1 MIFHY
6 LCKTINLTFPYKMAK
21 KKKDLWWYIKKEYG
35 LSAMKRKFTK
45 ETGIP
50 TTQAGLERKIGK
62 TLLGWILGSGKKGKQ
77 EDDNE

>member
-1 MIFHY
+1 
-6 LCKTINLTFPYKMAK
+6 MAK

-62 TLLGWILGSGKKGKQ
+62 SILNWFFGSNKKSDN
-77 EDDNE
+77 DDE

>member
-1 MIFHY
+1 
-6 LCKTINLTFPYKMAK
+6 MAK

-62 TLLGWILGSGKKGKQ
+62 SILNWIFGSNKKS
-77 EDDNE
+77 DNYEE

>member
-1 MIFHY
+1 
-6 LCKTINLTFPYKMAK
+6 MAK

-50 TTQAGLERKIGK
+50 TTQAGVERTIGK
-62 TLLGWILGSGKKGKQ
+62 SILSWIFGSNKKS
-77 EDDNE
+77 DNDEE

>member
-1 MIFHY
+1 
-6 LCKTINLTFPYKMAK
+6 MAK

-62 TLLGWILGSGKKGKQ
+62 SILNWIFGSNKKS
-77 EDDNE
+77 DNDEE

>member
-1 MIFHY
+1 
-6 LCKTINLTFPYKMAK
+6 MAK

-50 TTQAGLERKIGK
+50 TTQAGLERTIGK
-62 TLLGWILGSGKKGKQ
+62 TLLAWIFGTDKKGKKD
-77 EDDNE
+77 EEEE

>member
-1 MIFHY
+1 
-6 LCKTINLTFPYKMAK
+6 MAK
-21 KKKDLWWYIKKEYG
+21 KKKDLWWYIQKEYG

-62 TLLGWILGSGKKGKQ
+62 SILSWIFGSGKKKTTMTSNH
-77 EDDNE
+77 EKKEKSHPRFIHVSFYK

>member
-1 MIFHY
+1 
-6 LCKTINLTFPYKMAK
+6 MAK

-45 ETGIP
+45 ETGIH

-62 TLLGWILGSGKKGKQ
+62 SILSWIFGSNKKSDN
-77 EDDNE
+77 DDE

>member
-1 MIFHY
+1 
-6 LCKTINLTFPYKMAK
+6 MAK

-50 TTQAGLERKIGK
+50 TTQAGLERKIRK
-62 TLLGWILGSGKKGKQ
+62 SILSWIFGSNKKSDN
-77 EDDNE
+77 DDE

>member
-1 MIFHY
+1 
-6 LCKTINLTFPYKMAK
+6 MAK

-50 TTQAGLERKIGK
+50 TTQTGLERKIGK
-62 TLLGWILGSGKKGKQ
+62 SILGWLFGSWKKKQ
-77 EDDNE
+77 NNDEES

>member
-1 MIFHY
+1 
-6 LCKTINLTFPYKMAK
+6 MAK

-62 TLLGWILGSGKKGKQ
+62 SILGWLFGSGKKKQ
-77 EDDNE
+77 DDDEES

>member
-1 MIFHY
+1 
-6 LCKTINLTFPYKMAK
+6 MAK
-21 KKKDLWWYIKKEYG
+21 NKKDLWWYIKKEYG

-62 TLLGWILGSGKKGKQ
+62 SILSWIFGSNKKSDN
-77 EDDNE
+77 DDE